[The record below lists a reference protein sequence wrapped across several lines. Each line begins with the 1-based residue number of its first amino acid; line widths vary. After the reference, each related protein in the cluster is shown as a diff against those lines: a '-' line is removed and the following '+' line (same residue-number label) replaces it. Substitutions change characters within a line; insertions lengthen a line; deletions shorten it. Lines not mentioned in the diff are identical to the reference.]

1 MPVKTQVLKTFQ
13 TVFLG
18 CLGLLDLAP
27 LWVLVEEQASG
38 AGGEVQEV
46 PGDQDGAGE
55 LGQAGGAVQPP
66 ECHRHSER

>member
-1 MPVKTQVLKTFQ
+1 MPVKTRVLKTFQ

-18 CLGLLDLAP
+18 RLGLLDLAP

-46 PGDQDGAGE
+46 PGDQD
-55 LGQAGGAVQPP
+55 
-66 ECHRHSER
+66 